1 MERVWY
7 RNFKAGVWMVF
18 YLLTMMVISYLGSDK
33 FGGLNVIH
41 YGWDMV
47 LIAMVSLVFYVWAL
61 KSGYQ
66 TEYLKDAK
74 EINSQLL
81 NGQSEAAAGK
91 E

>member
-1 MERVWY
+1 
-7 RNFKAGVWMVF
+7 
-18 YLLTMMVISYLGSDK
+18 
-33 FGGLNVIH
+33 
-41 YGWDMV
+41 
-47 LIAMVSLVFYVWAL
+47 L